1 MIDRVIMVLEQ
12 CIEDFE
18 IRLTNDTGDSAKL
31 HAKLI
36 KNLEKKLDDLQKRE
50 EAQWNQQTHPDPE
63 QRMPLHI
70 FKKLNEQLLKE
81 REEINQALCKAH
93 ESMPEPV
100 NYEER
105 IVRFKDAL
113 SALRDP
119 ETDAQTKNTLLKRCI
134 ERIEYKRDKPERMKR
149 DPGRSRRNPQF
160 ESSGGRWTNPPIEI
174 DVKLKV

>member
-1 MIDRVIMVLEQ
+1 MIDRVITVLEQ

-36 KNLEKKLDDLQKRE
+36 QNLEKKMKELEKKEL
-50 EAQWNQQTHPDPE
+50 AQWDQQSHPDPE
-63 QRMPLHI
+63 QRMPIHI

-81 REEINQALCKAH
+81 KEEINQALCKAY

-100 NYEER
+100 DYEEK
-105 IVRFKDAL
+105 VKRFKDAL
-113 SALRDP
+113 SALRNPDV
-119 ETDAQTKNTLLKRCI
+119 DAKTKNTLLKQCI
-134 ERIEYKRDKPERMKR
+134 DRIEYKREKPERL
-149 DPGRSRRNPQF
+149 
-160 ESSGGRWTNPPIEI
+160 SGKGAKFGGAWTNPPIEL